1 MFPNRKSG
9 VFDNSKNGK
18 SRIEL
23 LGDAREHFIK
33 SEVVTLNQNGDY
45 SLRYYVLDPS
55 KIHDV
60 SSGDVGN
67 AKVTDVYTLV
77 YEKNL
82 NKIVR
87 ITFQI

>member
-1 MFPNRKSG
+1 MRVSISLKVKLSP
-9 VFDNSKNGK
+9 
-18 SRIEL
+18 L
-23 LGDAREHFIK
+23 IK
-33 SEVVTLNQNGDY
+33 MVII
-45 SLRYYVLDPS
+45 LRYYVLDPS